1 MNLVDENNYPLL
13 EGTINL
19 TRSPIDIL
27 VDYIKVRY
35 ETNQSFDNLVN
46 KLKEKELA
54 YTAMTPKEKAK
65 DLLGKFK
72 IGDVVTEKLQ
82 IVNIDIYSKLFALIA
97 VDEIFKTGLLEGS
110 TLSINKK
117 YWQEVKTEIENL

>member
-19 TRSPIDIL
+19 TRSPIDVL

-46 KLKEKELA
+46 TLKEKELA
-54 YTAMTPKEKAK
+54 YTAMQ
-65 DLLGKFK
+65 
-72 IGDVVTEKLQ
+72 EKLIINSYKQ
-82 IVNIDIYSKLFALIA
+82 GYADGVQTNIEMTS
-97 VDEIFKTGLLEGS
+97 
-110 TLSINKK
+110 
-117 YWQEVKTEIENL
+117 